1 MALVNF
7 HLVNWK
13 TVGQLI
19 QPWGLGIQ
27 SMVCFNQALL
37 VKWLCV
43 LLLKGGNLL

>member
-1 MALVNF
+1 MALLNF
-7 HLVNWK
+7 HLVNWR

-27 SMVCFNQALL
+27 VWCVLAKPCLSNGCG
-37 VKWLCV
+37 V